1 MAGFEAAIAEH
12 DGVLSGP
19 FRAPQQMLAEQ
30 EYDGHTSIHDNA
42 TAQKLG
48 FKGATIE
55 GPTHFSQFAPLGF
68 ALWGERWLTHGCISA
83 HYRMPVYEGE
93 QVKAFMRKPESAG
106 NQSEIWMLRAD
117 GDEILRGTA
126 SVGPDFP
133 PSALDERLRTLARL
147 ADPVILADVKI
158 GMRSPRT
165 PVRMDSEQRMGALYP
180 FSLAQKLKRIT
191 EPCAFYSSSDH
202 VWGRPILPMEM
213 ISVLMQYSAREN
225 SFKTRGPAVGLF
237 ADQEIRLIEGPVLV
251 GETYDIEREVIA
263 LTGSRR
269 TESVWVRSTLY
280 AGGTDDKVAAMLLNL
295 ATMKETYAPYA
306 QEHASLYGT
315 CLTNALADLR
325 NDLTND

>member
-1 MAGFEAAIAEH
+1 MMGFDTPIAEQ

-19 FRAPQQMLAEQ
+19 LRAPKQMLAEQ
-30 EYDGHTSIHDNA
+30 EYDGHTSIHDDA

-68 ALWGERWLTHGCISA
+68 ALWGDRWLEHGCISA
-83 HYRMPVYEGE
+83 HYRSPVYAGE
-93 QVKAFMRKPESAG
+93 EVRAFLRRPADSAALA
-106 NQSEIWMLRAD
+106 EIWMLRAN
-117 GDEILRGTA
+117 GDEILRGSA

-133 PSALDERLRTLARL
+133 PSALDERLRTLPPL
-147 ADPVILADVKI
+147 PDPVILADVKV

-165 PVRMDSEQRMGALYP
+165 PVRMDAEQHMGALYP
-180 FSLAQKLKRIT
+180 FSLAQNLKRIT
-191 EPCAFYSSSDH
+191 EPSALYTGSDNL
-202 VWGRPILPMEM
+202 WRRPIVPFEM

-237 ADQEIRLIEGPVLV
+237 ADQEIRLLQGPVLV
-251 GETYDIEREVIA
+251 GEPYDIEREVVA

-280 AGGTDDKVAAMLLNL
+280 AHGTQRKMAAMLLNL

-306 QEHASLYGT
+306 KEHAALYG
-315 CLTNALADLR
+315 
-325 NDLTND
+325 

>member
-1 MAGFEAAIAEH
+1 MAPFDTPIVEH
-12 DGVLSGP
+12 EGILSGP
-19 FRAPQQMLAEQ
+19 FRAPKQMLAAQ
-30 EYDGHTSIHDNA
+30 EYDGHTSIHDND

-68 ALWGERWLTHGCISA
+68 ALWGERWLSHGCISA
-83 HYRMPVYEGE
+83 HYRAPVYEGE
-93 QVKAFMRKPESAG
+93 EVKAFMRRPANRG
-106 NQSEIWMLRAD
+106 VQSEIWMLRAN

-133 PSALDERLRTLARL
+133 PSALDERLGALAPL
-147 ADPVILADVKI
+147 ADPVILADVKV

-165 PVRMDSEQRMGALYP
+165 PVRMDSQQHMGALYP
-180 FSLAQKLKRIT
+180 FSLAQKLERIT
-191 EPCAFYSSSDH
+191 EPSAIYHRSDH
-202 VWGRPILPMEM
+202 VWGRPIVPVEM
-213 ISVLMQYSAREN
+213 VSVLMQYSARDN

-237 ADQEIRLIEGPVLV
+237 ADQEIRLFEGPVLV
-251 GETYDIEREVIA
+251 GEPYEIEREVIA

-280 AGGTDDKVAAMLLNL
+280 ATGTERKVATMLLNL

-306 QEHASLYGT
+306 KEYAALYAASGTPQERG
-315 CLTNALADLR
+315 
-325 NDLTND
+325 

>member
-1 MAGFEAAIAEH
+1 MTGFDTAITERE
-12 DGVLSGP
+12 GVLSGP
-19 FRAPQQMLAEQ
+19 FRAPKQMLAEQ

-68 ALWGERWLTHGCISA
+68 ALWGDRWLSRGCISA
-83 HYRMPVYEGE
+83 HYRAPVYEGE
-93 QVKAFMRKPESAG
+93 EVMACMRRPENSG
-106 NQSEIWMLRAD
+106 VQSEIWMLRAN

-133 PSALDERLRTLARL
+133 PSALDERLKGLAPL
-147 ADPVILADVKI
+147 PDPVILADVKV

-165 PVRMDSEQRMGALYP
+165 PVRMDSEQHMGALYP
-180 FSLAQKLKRIT
+180 FSLAQKLTRIT
-191 EPCAFYSSSDH
+191 EPSVFYSSSEH
-202 VWGRPILPMEM
+202 AWRRPIVPIEM
-213 ISVLMQYSAREN
+213 VSVLMQYSAREN
-225 SFKTRGPAVGLF
+225 SFNTRGPAVGLF
-237 ADQEIRLIEGPVLV
+237 ADQEIRLFDGPVLV
-251 GETYDIEREVIA
+251 GEPYDIERQVVA

-280 AGGTDDKVAAMLLNL
+280 ASGTDHQVAAMLLNL

-306 QEHASLYGT
+306 KEHATLYG
-315 CLTNALADLR
+315 AA
-325 NDLTND
+325 

>member
-1 MAGFEAAIAEH
+1 MMGFDTAIAER

-19 FRAPQQMLAEQ
+19 LRAPRQMLAEQ
-30 EYDGHTSIHDNA
+30 EYDGHTSIHDDA

-68 ALWGERWLTHGCISA
+68 ALWGDRWLEQGCISA
-83 HYRMPVYEGE
+83 HYRSPVYEGE
-93 QVKAFMRKPESAG
+93 EVRAFLRRPHESAALA
-106 NQSEIWMLRAD
+106 EIWMLRAN
-117 GDEILRGTA
+117 GDEILRGSA

-133 PSALDERLRTLARL
+133 PSALDERLRTLPPL
-147 ADPVILADVKI
+147 ADPVILADVKV

-165 PVRMDSEQRMGALYP
+165 PVSMDSDQHMGALYP
-180 FSLAQKLKRIT
+180 FSLAQKLERIT
-191 EPCAFYSSSDH
+191 EPSALYTGFDH
-202 VWGRPILPMEM
+202 RWRRPIVPIEM
-213 ISVLMQYSAREN
+213 VSVLMQYSAREN

-237 ADQEIRLIEGPVLV
+237 ADQEIRLLRGPVLV
-251 GETYDIEREVIA
+251 GEPYDIEREVVA

-280 AGGTDDKVAAMLLNL
+280 MQGTEVKAATMLLNL

-306 QEHASLYGT
+306 KEHAALYGE
-315 CLTNALADLR
+315 ASPIAR
-325 NDLTND
+325 

>member
-1 MAGFEAAIAEH
+1 MTSFDTAITEQ

-19 FRAPQQMLAEQ
+19 YRAPKQMLAQQ

-68 ALWGERWLTHGCISA
+68 ALWGELWLRRGCISA
-83 HYRMPVYEGE
+83 HYRAPVYEGE
-93 QVKAFMRKPESAG
+93 EVKAFMRRPASNG
-106 NQSEIWMLRAD
+106 VHTEIWMLRAN

-133 PSALDERLRTLARL
+133 FSALDERLKSLAPL
-147 ADPVILADVKI
+147 PDPVILADVDV

-165 PVRMDSEQRMGALYP
+165 PVRMDAEQHMGALYP
-180 FSLAQKLKRIT
+180 FSLTQKLARIT
-191 EPCAFYSSSDH
+191 EPSALYSGSDH
-202 VWGRPILPMEM
+202 VWRRPIVPIEM
-213 ISVLMQYSAREN
+213 VSVLMQYSAREN

-237 ADQEIRLIEGPVLV
+237 ADQEIRLLDGPVLV
-251 GETYDIEREVIA
+251 GEPYDIERQVVA

-280 AGGTDDKVAAMLLNL
+280 ARGTDRGVAAMLLNL

-306 QEHASLYGT
+306 EEYAALYG
-315 CLTNALADLR
+315 AR
-325 NDLTND
+325 NSTRP